1 MLHDDL
7 KSFHFVFPGDLL
19 ENRMIQYHQVV
30 DIEQVFDYEE
40 IYLQTTLKPF
50 HEMLQNFK
58 QLFNKCIIKLHFA

>member
-1 MLHDDL
+1 MRDDL
-7 KSFHFVFPGDLL
+7 KLLHFVFPGDLL

-50 HEMLQNFK
+50 HEMLQNFM
-58 QLFNKCIIKLHFA
+58 QLFDKGTFKMHFA